1 MAACHAT
8 ATLQLLVLHW
18 RSYIFPA
25 LQLLLFLTNLN
36 LNLEDVVL
44 EISLLLGAIRED
56 HLSISVLN
64 ASDPF
69 SLVTATVG
77 PIHFTVAIPLVF
89 FVLAFV
95 NVSAGP
101 LEHSIAVFSIS

>member
-1 MAACHAT
+1 MAACHAA
-8 ATLQLLVLHW
+8 ATLQLMVLRC
-18 RSYIFPA
+18 RSHILPA
-25 LQLLLFLTNLN
+25 LHFLLFLADLN

-44 EISLLLGAIRED
+44 EISLLLGTIWED
-56 HLSISVLN
+56 HLSISVLD

-77 PIHFTVAIPLVF
+77 PIHFTVAIPFVF

-95 NVSAGP
+95 NVPTGP
-101 LEHSIAVFSIS
+101 LEHSIAVFSIT